1 MNSKL
6 RLFIHLVDTFI
17 EWTGKTASWLVVALI
32 LLICYNVTM
41 RYFARSD
48 IAFQELEWHLFALI
62 FLLGAAYTL
71 KHDQHVRVDIFYQ
84 SHFMSDY
91 KRAIVNIFGILF
103 LLLPFC
109 ILVLT
114 SSWPF
119 VANAFYYNEG
129 SPDPGG
135 LPYRFL
141 LKGSLLIAFSLLILQ
156 ALADLFRNILILRHK
171 HEVK

>member
-91 KRAIVNIFGILF
+91 KRAIVNISVSYTHLT
-103 LLLPFC
+103 LPTIC
-109 ILVLT
+109 SV
-114 SSWPF
+114 
-119 VANAFYYNEG
+119 
-129 SPDPGG
+129 
-135 LPYRFL
+135 
-141 LKGSLLIAFSLLILQ
+141 
-156 ALADLFRNILILRHK
+156 
-171 HEVK
+171 